1 MGSWNRVGRLAF
13 PSILLLTFLLENKT
27 KYFNCSRRPLPA
39 KEEKTRES
47 IRTKYQKNGFS
58 FCQSNRIN
66 SRHSNATY
74 SVIQKNNWQFFNI
87 GLADD
92 TEFHRPIEKSSAR
105 GQLGRLVNQPMRNRV
120 AEVAVTQVAFSLT
133 SSEKKGA
140 AKYLISR
147 DPLLDI
153 SCRSFGD
160 GAVITNIL
168 FASATF
174 LFFRLPL
181 TGQ

>member
-1 MGSWNRVGRLAF
+1 MDSA
-13 PSILLLTFLLENKT
+13 SA
-27 KYFNCSRRPLPA
+27 SRIESTA
-39 KEEKTRES
+39 DTRM
-47 IRTKYQKNGFS
+47 QL
-58 FCQSNRIN
+58 
-66 SRHSNATY
+66 
-74 SVIQKNNWQFFNI
+74 IQLFKKNNWQFFNI

-160 GAVITNIL
+160 GAVVTNIL